1 MATDVTDLTIY
12 EGEDKTFTVNLK
24 NKETGTAQSGAS
36 TSITLSA
43 SANANDDF
51 YNNLVITLTGGTGSD
66 QVKTITDYN
75 GTTKVATVT
84 TWDTNPDS
92 TTTYSI
98 ASVPID
104 ITGYTFLFTVK
115 SKISDTDASAIIKKT
130 ITSHSDPTN
139 GVTQIALVE
148 SDTEDQSGSY
158 LYDFQRLDTSTDR
171 AVILKRAKFTIE
183 QRVGDSFSWGDFW

>member
-12 EGEDKTFTVNLK
+12 EGEDKTFTVTIK
-24 NKETGTAQSGAS
+24 DSSGTA
-36 TSITLSA
+36 
-43 SANANDDF
+43 
-51 YNNLVITLTGGTGSD
+51 
-66 QVKTITDYN
+66 
-75 GTTKVATVT
+75 
-84 TWDTNPDS
+84 
-92 TTTYSI
+92 
-98 ASVPID
+98 ID

-115 SKISDTDASAIIKKT
+115 SKISDTDADAIIKKV

-171 AVILKRAKFTIE
+171 AVILKKANFIIE
-183 QRVGDSFSWGDFW
+183 QRVGDSFS